1 MILALKVLKWLFLI
15 SVILIGAFTFVFGL
29 SVHEMQS
36 DLISEIVKYIDANE
50 FEKMGTIDRK
60 GIAINHHLIFQSFIT
75 VICCLVVIIIFLVVS
90 LIRAKRQLKECL
102 NRLAVPAPETQ

>member
-1 MILALKVLKWLFLI
+1 MRLALNILKWLLLI
-15 SVILIGAFTFVFGL
+15 VLIIIALFFIAFGT
-29 SVHEMQS
+29 SVHQMQS
-36 DLISEIVKYIDANE
+36 ALISEIVQYIDANE

-60 GIAINHHLIFQSFIT
+60 GIAINHHFIFQSLIT
-75 VICCLVVIIIFLVVS
+75 VICCLVVIIIFLGVS